1 MIDLSEDQ
9 RDRAVGVLLG
19 AAAGDALGAGYEF
32 THPVPEQQ
40 IAMIGGGIGD
50 FEPGEWTDDTAMT
63 VAIAEVT
70 ALGLDLRAAAG
81 LDAVA
86 AGFLRWFDTN
96 PKDVGIQTRTILAA
110 HPSGGSAMTRV
121 AAGLPGLTG
130 GNGSLMRTAPVAL
143 AYLDDPAAR
152 ADAALA
158 VSRLTHADVRA
169 GEACQIWC
177 HLIADAVIT
186 GEIDHAWTFLGGL
199 GDDAEHFWRPLK
211 DLAETGGPADFG
223 NNGWVVHAL
232 IADAVITGEIDH
244 AWTFL
249 GGLGDDAEHF
259 WRPLKDLAET
269 GGPADFGNNGWVVHA
284 LQTAWW
290 AITHAG
296 VDQPD
301 LPRGLELAVRAGHD
315 TDTTACIAGAL
326 LGACQGGSSVP
337 IEWRDML
344 HGWPGLDADDLERL
358 ALRTV
363 SADR

>member
-232 IADAVITGEIDH
+232 
-244 AWTFL
+244 
-249 GGLGDDAEHF
+249 
-259 WRPLKDLAET
+259 
-269 GGPADFGNNGWVVHA
+269 
-284 LQTAWW
+284 QTAWW

>member
-70 ALGLDLRAAAG
+70 ARGLDLRTAAG

-86 AGFLRWFDTN
+86 AGFLRWFDTD

-143 AYLDDPAAR
+143 AYLDDLAAR
-152 ADAALA
+152 AEAALA

-169 GEACQIWC
+169 GEACRIWC

-211 DLAETGGPADFG
+211 DLAETGEPADFG
-223 NNGWVVHAL
+223 NNGWVL
-232 IADAVITGEIDH
+232 
-244 AWTFL
+244 
-249 GGLGDDAEHF
+249 
-259 WRPLKDLAET
+259 
-269 GGPADFGNNGWVVHA
+269 HA

-296 VDQPD
+296 ADQPD

-326 LGACQGGSSVP
+326 LGACRGGSSVP